1 MTYMTEINL
10 SFQTSAHYSPGPVS
24 DLPHENVF
32 ECRGRQLSIATR
44 IQFEPDL
51 LDHLIELLLC
61 FSYHACGRVEG
72 VSGVNI
78 TLILTAG
85 SAPST
90 AGWFPNH
97 TLFGLQCM

>member
-1 MTYMTEINL
+1 MTEINL
-10 SFQTSAHYSPGPVS
+10 SFQTSAHYSPSAVS
-24 DLPHENVF
+24 DLPHEDVF
-32 ECRGRQLSIATR
+32 EGRGRHLSFATR

-51 LDHLIELLLC
+51 LDLPIELALC
-61 FSYHACGRVEG
+61 FSYHACGREEG

>member
-10 SFQTSAHYSPGPVS
+10 SFQTSAHFSPGPVS

-32 ECRGRQLSIATR
+32 EGRGRQLSFGTR
-44 IQFEPDL
+44 IQCEPDL
-51 LDHLIELLLC
+51 LDHRIELLT
-61 FSYHACGRVEG
+61 FGSYQGCGREEG

-85 SAPST
+85 QART
-90 AGWFPNH
+90 
-97 TLFGLQCM
+97 